1 MTSVELYKKC
11 HGFYLE
17 EVMVDQI
24 YCTREN
30 RRQLKDLGIKIVGR
44 QLGRPPKIPTMKL
57 DPGVRKPIEG
67 KFGQGKTRYGLG
79 LIKARLKETSE
90 SWEASILMVMNLV
103 RMASQ
108 AALLFFVFLIQGI
121 VAMIGSIIRESVCRW
136 MWNSNKF
143 SYSR

>member
-1 MTSVELYKKC
+1 
-11 HGFYLE
+11 
-17 EVMVDQI
+17 MVDQI
-24 YCTREN
+24 CGTREN

-44 QLGRPPKIPTMKL
+44 QLGRTPKIPTMKL
-57 DPGVRKPIEG
+57 DLGDCNPIEG

-90 SWEASILMVMNLV
+90 SWVASFLMVMNLV

-108 AALLFFVFLIQGI
+108 AASLFFVFLIQGI
-121 VAMIGSIIRESVCRW
+121 LGMIGSIIRQINGYWSVCRW